1 LLWLLLFEIT
11 VDKSLALMK
20 VAETV
25 CIERLPYI
33 APAKNA
39 ASLSVVLSGN
49 ALRIGRFGSGGGP
62 FVPQLVPATLVPQLV
77 QATLHMVSDLM
88 LA

>member
-1 LLWLLLFEIT
+1 MLWLLLFEIT

-49 ALRIGRFGSGGGP
+49 ALRIGRFGSGGGLFGP
-62 FVPQLVPATLVPQLV
+62 KQLV